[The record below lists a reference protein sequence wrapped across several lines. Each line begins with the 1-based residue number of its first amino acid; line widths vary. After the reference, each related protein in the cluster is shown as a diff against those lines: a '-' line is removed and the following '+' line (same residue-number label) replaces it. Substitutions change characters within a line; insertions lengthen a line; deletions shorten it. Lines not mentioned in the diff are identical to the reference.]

1 MSIPAAFPFPGDA
14 PALPSPPRAWYCA
27 AYARPGDD
35 IAFAPNPD
43 VGGGAG
49 YDHDRYASAGGVGG
63 TDADAEAP
71 SAPSPSA
78 FQFHRAG
85 S

>member
-1 MSIPAAFPFPGDA
+1 MSIPAAFPFPGD
-14 PALPSPPRAWYCA
+14 PAAHPSPPRAWYCA

-35 IAFAPNPD
+35 LAEDPNPD

-49 YDHDRYASAGGVGG
+49 YVHNRRASGGGVGG
-63 TDADAEAP
+63 TDAGADVF
-71 SAPSPSA
+71 SASSPSA
-78 FQFHRAG
+78 FRFHRAG

>member
-35 IAFAPNPD
+35 RADAPNPD
-43 VGGGAG
+43 VGGAG

-71 SAPSPSA
+71 SAPSPFA
-78 FQFHRAG
+78 FRFHRAG